1 MSFGIDPIV
10 GGIALLTLLMIT
22 IVAYL
27 VITTAVNA
35 KERYKESF
43 EKAATTNLADMFM
56 FVDAKQLYMINVLI
70 LIFAPLL
77 ILILTSSWVLTIIG
91 SAIVLIAPGAIYKVL
106 RKRRFKA
113 FEAQL
118 PDALVM
124 LSGGMRAGASFRIA
138 LESVIDAQYPPLNQE
153 FELFLRELR
162 MGMDFD
168 EALLNM
174 TVRLP
179 IPDFILVVSAIRI
192 AREVGG
198 NLGEILDSLADT
210 VRRKRAMEGK
220 IEGLTAQGKMQGIV
234 MTSLPLLLMAV
245 LFVIEPKAMEPL
257 ISTPIGYATLSVIA
271 VMMGL
276 GYFFISSI
284 TNIDV

>member
-1 MSFGIDPIV
+1 MFGVDLMVIM
-10 GGIALLTLLMIT
+10 IAILTLVMIT
-22 IVAYL
+22 TLVYVAMQIGL
-27 VITTAVNA
+27 TV
-35 KERYKESF
+35 KERYQASF
-43 EKAATTNLADMFM
+43 EKAATANLADMFM
-56 FVDAKQLYMINVLI
+56 FVDAKQLYTINMLV
-70 LIFAPLL
+70 LIFAPLF
-77 ILILTSSWVLTIIG
+77 IFILTSSWVLTIVGGVVI
-91 SAIVLIAPGAIYKVL
+91 LMAPQVIYKTL

-113 FEAQL
+113 FEKQL

-174 TVRLP
+174 TKRLP

-198 NLGEILDSLADT
+198 NLGEILDSLAST
-210 VRRKRAMEGK
+210 VRRKQAMEGK

-234 MTSLPLLLMAV
+234 MSCLPLLLLGV
-245 LFVIEPKAMEPL
+245 LFFLEPQGMAPL
-257 ISTPIGYATLSVIA
+257 ISTPIGYATLTVIIS
-271 VMMGL
+271 MISI
-276 GYFFISSI
+276 GYFFISRI